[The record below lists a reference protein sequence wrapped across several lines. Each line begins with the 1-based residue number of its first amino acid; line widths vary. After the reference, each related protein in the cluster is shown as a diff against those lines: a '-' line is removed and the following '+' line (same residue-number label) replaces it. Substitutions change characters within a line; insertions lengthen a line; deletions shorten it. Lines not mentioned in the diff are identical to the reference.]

1 MFFCERTLRP
11 IFVGDGIGLTFNIFE
26 KKTKKIAVGC
36 SEFWKSISP
45 LLLLTCVVFSV
56 AGLDLDGILP
66 TSIEMDCSSS
76 DFMLNYVEAV
86 RKMGDE
92 EAQQVNVKYLKTK
105 HELSDNFQQYSP
117 ERF

>member
-1 MFFCERTLRP
+1 M
-11 IFVGDGIGLTFNIFE
+11 
-26 KKTKKIAVGC
+26 
-36 SEFWKSISP
+36 
-45 LLLLTCVVFSV
+45 FSV

-66 TSIEMDCSSS
+66 TSVEMDCSSS

-105 HELSDNFQQYSP
+105 HELSENFQQLSQLLVLLLQN
-117 ERF
+117 ENLKLNGKSFDRQMLLEHGKMETTEENKII